1 MLHYRKSLGVRISSS
16 RKLGLEPLEDRSMP
30 SVVTAALLSSA
41 TQADNTSTSAAQT
54 DAAAVVVA
62 DPGDTASEP
71 ALLPL
76 TQAEAETVSSATAAN
91 ISKSL
96 AVSVDRVMLMMEENQ
111 APVLLDFGATQLD
124 DDDNWSFYGT
134 VTDPDD
140 DLTSLSVAFGGVLA
154 EYNLTASVD
163 SGGSFSVTCQCVGL
177 EWGVAT
183 AQAQDPHGALSNVG
197 ECWVFPV

>member
-1 MLHYRKSLGVRISSS
+1 MLQYRKSLGVRISSS

-41 TQADNTSTSAAQT
+41 SPADDASTSALQT
-54 DAAAVVVA
+54 DTATAEVA
-62 DPGDTASEP
+62 DTLGTASTP
-71 ALLPL
+71 ALLPM
-76 TQAEAETVSSATAAN
+76 TQAEAESISSATVAN

-96 AVSVDRVMLMMEENQ
+96 AVSVDRVMLMMDENQ
-111 APVLLDFGATQLD
+111 APVLMDFGATQLD
-124 DDDNWSFYGT
+124 DEDNWSFYGT

-140 DLTSLSVAFGGVLA
+140 ELTSLSVAFGGVLA
-154 EYNLTASVD
+154 SYNLTANVASN
-163 SGGSFSVTCQCVGL
+163 GSFEVTCQCVGL
-177 EWGVAT
+177 EFGVAT